1 MKRLMENIIKYKS
14 IEPNY
19 EVEGSGSNDEN
30 TTTVYDYT
38 GSSLPDVLNEISG
51 RNLDYEIVGTGNL
64 VVNQVPHGITEVSE
78 GTKVILYVEKDANE
92 TGTIAVPNV
101 KGMSYGEA
109 VTEIVDAGLTVD
121 EESGETDGVVVS
133 TTPSIGVTV
142 EEGTSVILKMEK
154 KEEPEETG

>member
-1 MKRLMENIIKYKS
+1 M
-14 IEPNY
+14 
-19 EVEGSGSNDEN
+19 
-30 TTTVYDYT
+30 
-38 GSSLPDVLNEISG
+38 
-51 RNLDYEIVGTGNL
+51 
-64 VVNQVPHGITEVSE
+64 
-78 GTKVILYVEKDANE
+78 
-92 TGTIAVPNV
+92 PNV

>member
-1 MKRLMENIIKYKS
+1 
-14 IEPNY
+14 
-19 EVEGSGSNDEN
+19 
-30 TTTVYDYT
+30 
-38 GSSLPDVLNEISG
+38 
-51 RNLDYEIVGTGNL
+51 
-64 VVNQVPHGITEVSE
+64 
-78 GTKVILYVEKDANE
+78 
-92 TGTIAVPNV
+92 
-101 KGMSYGEA
+101 MSYGEA